1 MSSIVLL
8 CNLKGLQAVEA
19 ARQYSPYQQQLQKLL
34 ECVIPFRLNNFM
46 TRHQDHRPSGTLPP
60 AMLFADGAASAL
72 MGELLVEGVGAGLT
86 IQVQGRVKSLYSTH
100 RKMQLKSIPIEQV
113 WHA

>member
-1 MSSIVLL
+1 M
-8 CNLKGLQAVEA
+8 QAAETPQ
-19 ARQYSPYQQQLQKLL
+19 QYSPYQQHMQKLL

-60 AMLFADGAASAL
+60 AMHVADGAASTL
-72 MGELLVEGVGAGLT
+72 MGELLVEGVGTGLT

-100 RKMQLKSIPIEQV
+100 RKMQHKQIPIEQV
-113 WHA
+113 